1 MSVESPFVPR
11 FVKVASAF
19 AVFMVG
25 LLIVMVSVPE
35 SASAAEPGPLYVSGN
50 VWDSNGDPVI
60 GASCTITDV
69 TTDLSYGPVLSV
81 YVDAEHA
88 QYEIFIDQDDWTTG
102 DSFRVDV
109 TYGATTGFNEGVAP
123 DHGFPFLQL
132 DVTLSDAIPEF
143 GTTLGAS
150 IAACLIGAVAIVAV
164 GRPKKKAAQ

>member
-11 FVKVASAF
+11 YVKVASAF

-25 LLIVMVSVPE
+25 LLVVMVAVPE
-35 SASAAEPGPLYVSGN
+35 SASAAEPGPLYVAGN
-50 VWDSNGDPVI
+50 VSDSNGDPVV
-60 GASCTITDV
+60 GASCLIRDL
-69 TTDLSYGPVLSV
+69 TTGLDYGPVLSV
-81 YVDAEHA
+81 YVTDEIA
-88 QYEIFIDQDDWTTG
+88 QYEFFIPMDDWTTG
-102 DSFRVDV
+102 DDIKVEV
-109 TYGATTGFNEGVAP
+109 TYGSTNGFNQGVAP
-123 DHGFPFLQL
+123 DHGLPFLQL